1 LSGAFKGLFRF
12 DGVLTNWRSLFLV
25 EIYEAKRWS
34 IKTGENRP
42 DFHRILPS
50 KLRYGQSVDVVVLAM
65 GTDKLC
71 EGHLSAKI
79 EGDDQA
85 VVSALSGAPHNG
97 LSMLIWQIGRR
108 ISNGTAGRPQRCH
121 DFQCRYNLKPALGQQ
136 ITVSGFTVVSA
147 LMIFGTKRYSPT
159 KIKRSMTLTASL
171 FGCSRRWMLS

>member
-25 EIYEAKRWS
+25 EIYEAKRRS
-34 IKTGENRP
+34 IKTDENRP

-71 EGHLSAKI
+71 DPTVRLVGR
-79 EGDDQA
+79 
-85 VVSALSGAPHNG
+85 SGAT
-97 LSMLIWQIGRR
+97 
-108 ISNGTAGRPQRCH
+108 ISSAGK
-121 DFQCRYNLKPALGQQ
+121 CRYNLKPALGQQ

-147 LMIFGTKRYSPT
+147 LMVFGTKRYSPT

-171 FGCSRRWMLS
+171 FGCSRVGGWRGTSRFHPPPLK